1 MAAPRIAV
9 LDASLGDTPAERNFR
24 REVPGSVDVFKVS
37 EGELPPPVES
47 RAEWPYD
54 GVIISGSQ
62 SSVYEDLS
70 WIRDVE
76 DWMQGALRA
85 SVPILGV
92 CWGHQLIAKIGGGRV
107 EDLGQYE
114 IGYRPIE
121 VTGDSELF
129 DGFPDEFVAFETHSD
144 AVVELPPVATELA
157 RNDVTVQAFSYGS
170 SYGVQFHP
178 EYDLETARWI
188 LDNKDLSEERER
200 TARENLTKEMYERA
214 RVATGVF
221 DNFRT
226 LVLGRV
232 VE

>member
-9 LDASLGDTPAERNFR
+9 FDASLGDTPAERNFR
-24 REVPGSVDVFKVS
+24 REVPASVDVFKVS
-37 EGELPPPVES
+37 EEELPPPVES

-70 WIRDVE
+70 WIRDLE
-76 DWMQGALRA
+76 DWMQGALRS

-92 CWGHQLIAKIGGGRV
+92 CWGHQLIAQIGGGTV
-107 EDLGQYE
+107 EDLGRYE

-121 VTGDSELF
+121 MTRQSKLLE
-129 DGFPDEFVAFETHSD
+129 GFPDEFVAFETHSD
-144 AVVELPPVATELA
+144 AVVELPSDATELA
-157 RNDVTVQAFSYGS
+157 RNDVTVQAFRYGS
-170 SYGVQFHP
+170 AFGVQFHP
-178 EYDLETARWI
+178 EYDLKTARWI
-188 LDNKDLSEERER
+188 LENKDLSAERER
-200 TARENLTKEMYERA
+200 NVRENLTEETYQRA

-226 LVLGRV
+226 MALGTV